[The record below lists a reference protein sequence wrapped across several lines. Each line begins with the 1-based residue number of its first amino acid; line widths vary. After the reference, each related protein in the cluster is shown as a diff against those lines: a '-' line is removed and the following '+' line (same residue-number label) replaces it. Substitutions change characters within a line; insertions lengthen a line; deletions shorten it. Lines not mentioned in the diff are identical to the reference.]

1 FQAVHKVFGVSNV
14 TKIVR
19 NLGEEDRKIAVD
31 SLVWEA
37 LCRQKD
43 PVLGP
48 YGDYRRVCEE
58 LRLYKNQFRQLSIT
72 QGSLVYKPTQR
83 MITSWNDNRVVNTNN
98 DNNNNNNFNDNIVD
112 NSFMNNIHING
123 NPVMDFYPFGY
134 NDSAHNIQDSNKLVR
149 PERQNDSSL
158 MLPQQYLPNAFNQ
171 QYFLTGPLLRSLL
184 SSTSRKSCSNNFQP
198 HGVSRAFD
206 FIRPFS
212 QATASASV
220 ASSPREAA
228 GSGVLDPS
236 RLRNVAVIAHVDHGK
251 TTLMDRLLRQCGADV
266 PHERAMDSITLERE
280 RGITIASKVTSIS
293 WKENELNMVDTP
305 GHADFGGEVERVVG
319 MVEGAVLVVD
329 AGEGPLAQTKFVL
342 AKALKYGL
350 RPILLLNKVDR
361 PSVTEERCDEVE
373 SLVFD
378 LFANLGATETQLEFP
393 VLYAS
398 AKEGWA
404 SSTYTKCPTD
414 DSKNMSDLL
423 DAIITHVPP
432 PCANLDAPFQMLVS
446 MMERDN
452 YVGRILTGRISSG
465 ILHVGDKV
473 HGLHKTD
480 SGISEIEEGKVVKL
494 MKKKGTSLISIDSAG
509 AGDIVSMAGLNRP
522 AIGHTIADVE
532 VMTALPNVELDPPTI
547 SMTFGVNDSPLAGR
561 DGTFLT
567 GRQIGDR
574 LKAEAERNLAINVLP
589 GMSDSYEVQGR
600 GELQL
605 GILIENMRREK
616 FELSVS
622 PPKVMYKMENG
633 QKLEPIEEVTI
644 EVNEE
649 HVGLVM
655 EALSHRRGEI
665 TDMGPVRGH
674 VGRTRICLTCPSRHA
689 LLDNSYRI
697 FVCLG
702 LVGYRTVFNSDTRGT
717 GFMHRAFLTYEKHR
731 GLLGNVRKGVL
742 VSMGYGTIT
751 AHALMGLEARG
762 MLFVKPGMETYDGM
776 IIGEHSRDTDL
787 DVNPVRA
794 KELTNIRAASK
805 DENVKL
811 TPPRLITL
819 EEAIGYVASDE
830 LIEVTPS
837 AIRLRK
843 KYLDVNKRKA
853 MSKRPKE

>member
-1 FQAVHKVFGVSNV
+1 
-14 TKIVR
+14 
-19 NLGEEDRKIAVD
+19 
-31 SLVWEA
+31 
-37 LCRQKD
+37 
-43 PVLGP
+43 
-48 YGDYRRVCEE
+48 
-58 LRLYKNQFRQLSIT
+58 
-72 QGSLVYKPTQR
+72 
-83 MITSWNDNRVVNTNN
+83 
-98 DNNNNNNFNDNIVD
+98 
-112 NSFMNNIHING
+112 
-123 NPVMDFYPFGY
+123 
-134 NDSAHNIQDSNKLVR
+134 
-149 PERQNDSSL
+149 
-158 MLPQQYLPNAFNQ
+158 
-171 QYFLTGPLLRSLL
+171 
-184 SSTSRKSCSNNFQP
+184 
-198 HGVSRAFD
+198 
-206 FIRPFS
+206 
-212 QATASASV
+212 
-220 ASSPREAA
+220 
-228 GSGVLDPS
+228 
-236 RLRNVAVIAHVDHGK
+236 
-251 TTLMDRLLRQCGADV
+251 
-266 PHERAMDSITLERE
+266 
-280 RGITIASKVTSIS
+280 
-293 WKENELNMVDTP
+293 MVDTP

-350 RPILLLNKVDR
+350 RPLLLLNKVDR
-361 PSVTEERCDEVE
+361 PSVTEERCNEVE

-378 LFANLGATETQLEFP
+378 LFANLGATEAQLEFP

-414 DSKNMSDLL
+414 DASNMSDLL
-423 DAIITHVPP
+423 DAIIRHVPP
-432 PCANLDAPFQMLVS
+432 PSASLDAPFQMLVS

-465 ILHVGDKV
+465 ILRVGDKV
-473 HGLHKTD
+473 HGLHETD
-480 SGISEIEEGKVVKL
+480 SGIAKIEEGKVVKL
-494 MKKKGTSLISIDSAG
+494 MKKKGTSIISIDSAG
-509 AGDIVSMAGLNRP
+509 AGDIVSMAGLTSP
-522 AIGHTIADVE
+522 AIGHTIANVE

-561 DGTFLT
+561 DGTYLT

-622 PPKVMYKMENG
+622 PPKVMYKMEKG

-665 TDMGPVRGH
+665 TDMGPVRGN
-674 VGRTRICLTCPSRHA
+674 VGRTRICLTCPSR
-689 LLDNSYRI
+689 
-697 FVCLG
+697 G
-702 LVGYRTVFNSDTRGT
+702 LVGYRCVFNSYTRGT

-731 GLLGNVRKGVL
+731 GPLGNVRKGVL

-751 AHALMGLEARG
+751 AHALTGLEARG

-794 KELTNIRAASK
+794 KELTNIRAANK

-811 TPPRLITL
+811 TPPRLINL

-843 KYLDVNKRKA
+843 KFLDVNKRKA